1 MGVVTIGRLS
11 EEILKILSGGEIQA
25 ATNISINEIKVSI
38 GQVCN
43 QLLKVEQFT
52 INERMREKIPN
63 GSVLAWYEGIEVTSS
78 NGKSKAMLPI
88 KPLKLE
94 RDMGVYAVYPKYTT
108 NGNYELDNEFIPLQM
123 GQAALLKSQPM
134 INDLL
139 GQVGRE
145 TFGMQLNFTKDI
157 KSMFP
162 DVVLGM
168 WLAIMDVSLYGDY
181 DPLPILPEQEWTVK
195 QEVIKLYS
203 TVGVSD
209 NLVDSTTKQQQNVP
223 IREQKQ
229 AE

>member
-134 INDLL
+134 INDFL